1 MAGGDKRLPHVL
13 AKCRMWVERE
23 RESERERERG
33 IFLAATGGIKRW
45 VISVLN
51 LRKPLIR
58 R

>member
-13 AKCRMWVERE
+13 AKCRMWVER
-23 RESERERERG
+23 ERERERG